1 MDNCYF
7 FNNINANIKKIIISI
22 FFGLIGFL
30 INFLSITIYDY
41 EGIRI
46 DILLGLLFPL
56 IISIAWGWKYG
67 LISALFGGCQTMWF
81 LWYTDGYGMLYSVPI
96 FTVWIIFH
104 GFLSDLNKTK
114 ENKKWYY
121 NKYVAE
127 VYFRIV
133 ATIGFFTIFI
143 LLVSLN
149 PPFWND
155 EIITNTVSSDW
166 LKLVIVKH
174 IVESYLL
181 LLLADLFLRLNFIR
195 KLLKIKERSRD
206 TGYIIVYSLIS
217 GVFIWIID
225 SIMLTY
231 FNTIPGNDFLDN
243 FIFDIKPHD
252 LLLRLIIFLIF
263 AILGILFSNLIEKR
277 NKGKIELEKQYG
289 RITSILKLTS
299 NIEKA
304 KSIEEKEFMSDLL
317 TTAMEIIPEA
327 DFGTA
332 HIYQDEFAISV
343 AVSGHDDSIINKKYK
358 YVSEPDISKEAY
370 IIKNF
375 KKYLLENLDNK
386 KIDKKTKDI
395 GEKSLKEDKETMI
408 VTLSLKERNIASI
421 TLGIDKDSIKSFSK
435 ESLELAR
442 LLKNIPS
449 AFYTLIRDY
458 ELKQILHKNMIT
470 AIIKILSLHNPYTN
484 EHSINVAKVSV
495 QIAEKMGI
503 TDEEV
508 NNVYWSAMVHDIG
521 KILIPEEILDK
532 KGKLTEAEYEI
543 VKKHPVWGYETLN
556 TDKSL
561 NKLAK
566 NVLHHHERWDGKG
579 YPQGLAR
586 KDIPLISRI
595 IAIAD
600 TYDAMTSDR
609 PYRKAIC
616 KELVLQEIKNN
627 SGTQFDP
634 EIVEIFINN
643 VL

>member
-67 LISALFGGCQTMWF
+67 LISALFGGCQTMWI
-81 LWYTDGYGMLYSVPI
+81 LWYADGYGMFYSVPI

-143 LLVSLN
+143 FLVSLN

>member
-56 IISIAWGWKYG
+56 IISIGWGWKYG
-67 LISALFGGCQTMWF
+67 LLSALFGGCQTMWF

-143 LLVSLN
+143 FLVSLN